1 MTEPAPLSDDALH
14 VTLLRPPTGEH
25 HTARQWTGAAATLF
39 TTTGAPITDPVPYQ
53 VVGGPG
59 TGKTSLLIDLACAYC
74 RQPEHSSDAVLL
86 LTQSKRAA
94 ATLSEE
100 VATQLVGSDG
110 LASQQPL
117 IRTVHSYAYS
127 LLARIAAAEGAPAP
141 KLLTG
146 AEKDVI
152 YREMLETIA
161 EDETNLWPEWIR
173 PALTTVGFAR
183 ELRDLISRAAERGL
197 DGAALRA
204 LGEDAGEPAWVAA
217 GQFATDFERIQL
229 LRASVGAARE
239 EEISPALDAA
249 ELVGAVLEGLATHP
263 DILARERQRL
273 ELLLVD
279 DAHHLDPQM
288 AELIDTI
295 RGGAQLTV
303 LAGDPDQ
310 MVFRFRG
317 ADSSYFHN
325 LAPLGSSHRIV
336 LSSSYR
342 LTPRNAEVVRVTGS
356 RLPDNSQQW
365 RELTAARSGTAAPA
379 PTIHL
384 TESIAAEAATVA
396 DVVRRAHLIDN
407 VPWSD
412 IAIICRSVGPH
423 LPSLRRALAAAGVP
437 LRTDAADLPLTEQYA
452 ADGILAVL
460 EAVSG
465 ACDSDVAE
473 KLLTGVVGRADP
485 ADVRS
490 LRRGLR
496 RTELAR
502 GGRRDSGLLLTLL
515 LSPTARDTYYAEHSS
530 DIPLSTIEAGLTD
543 FESKPLQQVH
553 TVVDAAWRAVQHHGT
568 VEEVLWEAWN
578 ATGLADSWRVA
589 SLRGGVAGAQ
599 ADRNLDAMMAL
610 FDAASDYVDR
620 IPTGTVASF
629 VRYIREQELPSLPR
643 IRSLH
648 TTDAVTIISATS
660 AAGREWDTVIVPGIQ
675 EDEWPTLA
683 VRGSLLK
690 LNELLDRIAG
700 VAPDAIVSRRAPQL
714 ADERR
719 LLYVALSRARRSLV
733 LTAVSGDGADTL
745 TPSRFLEDVAEVIVP
760 PHLRADEDSNLP
772 TITSTVPCVLSM
784 PTMVARLRS
793 IVCATAPFPT
803 IPPEEWDSYQQQA
816 FHQLVRL
823 AQAGVPGALNWWG
836 VDGITSDDPL
846 WTLTTP
852 HATSDTSPQS
862 VTPLEPR
869 PVTLSPSAFETL
881 QECPLRWFLSRNG
894 GDTAPG
900 LAAQFGTL
908 IHALTQASA
917 SGVAEADLRTALDE
931 SWPALGI
938 DAAWLADQEKTRA
951 EEALANYATWNA
963 TESATFTLDGLEVG
977 VDHIFTAADL
987 ADYGISAADLAAVD
1001 ASTIPVRVKG
1011 RIDRLERTDAGHYVI
1026 VDFKTG
1032 KTLPSKAATADNAQ
1046 LALYQLAVSATK
1058 GPVAKAKLV
1067 YLRPRGGTLGEREQ
1081 HSFDAEQQKLWR
1093 LALQTAASATSGPT
1107 FQACRN
1113 DHCAQ
1118 CAVRE
1123 SCPLQSQS
1131 VLTRKA

>member
-1 MTEPAPLSDDALH
+1 MTEPVPPSDDALH
-14 VTLLRPPTGEH
+14 VTLLRP
-25 HTARQWTGAAATLF
+25 AAALQRIQRQWSGAASVLF
-39 TTTGAPITDPVPYQ
+39 TETGAPITDSVPYQ

-74 RQPEHSSDAVLL
+74 RQPQHNSDAVLL

-94 ATLSEE
+94 AALSEE
-100 VATQLVGSDG
+100 VAAQLVGSDG

-127 LLARIAAAEGAPAP
+127 LLARIAAADGAPAP

-161 EDETNLWPEWIR
+161 EDENNLWPEWIR

-183 ELRDLISRAAERGL
+183 ELRDLISRTAERGL

-204 LGEDAGEPAWVAA
+204 LGEAADEPAWVAA
-217 GQFATDFERIQL
+217 GQFAADFERIQL

-239 EEISPALDAA
+239 EEITPALDAA

-273 ELLLVD
+273 QLLLVD

-295 RGGAQLTV
+295 RSGTQLTV

-310 MVFRFRG
+310 TVFRFRG
-317 ADSSYFHN
+317 ADPSYFHN
-325 LAPLGSSHRIV
+325 LAPLGSDHRIV
-336 LSSSYR
+336 LSSSHR

-365 RELTAARSGTAAPA
+365 RELTAARSGTAAPDPA
-379 PTIHL
+379 IHL

-412 IAIICRSVGPH
+412 IAIVCRSVGPH

-465 ACDSDVAE
+465 TCDTTVAE

-496 RTELAR
+496 RTELAQR
-502 GGRRDSGLLLTLL
+502 GRRDSGLLLTLL
-515 LSPTARDTYYAEHSS
+515 LSPTARDTYYDEHPS
-530 DIPLSTIEAGLTD
+530 DVPLATIEAGLTD
-543 FESKPLQQVH
+543 YEAKPLQQVH
-553 TVVDAAWRAVQHHGT
+553 DVVDAAWRAVQHHGT

-578 ATGLADSWRVA
+578 ATGLADSWRVV

-648 TTDAVTIISATS
+648 TTDAVTIVSATS

-675 EDEWPTLA
+675 EEEWPNLA

-690 LNELLDRIAG
+690 LDELLDRIAG
-700 VAPDAIVSRRAPQL
+700 VTSDAIVSRRAPQL

-733 LTAVSGDGADTL
+733 LTAVSGGGADTL

-760 PHLRADEDSNLP
+760 PEHRADEDSNLP
-772 TITSTVPCVLSM
+772 AVTSTVPYVLSM

-803 IPPEEWDSYQQQA
+803 IPPEEWDRYQQHA
-816 FHQLVRL
+816 FYQLVRL
-823 AQAGVPGALNWWG
+823 AQAGVPGALKWWG
-836 VDGITSDDPL
+836 VDGVSSHEPL
-846 WTLTTP
+846 WSLTGASTTSTDP
-852 HATSDTSPQS
+852 ERATTH
-862 VTPLEPR
+862 EPR
-869 PVTLSPSAFETL
+869 AVVLSPSAFETL

-894 GDTAPG
+894 GGTTPG

-917 SGVAEADLRTALDE
+917 SGVGERDLHTALDE
-931 SWPALGI
+931 SWPALAI
-938 DAAWLADQEKTRA
+938 DSAWLAEQEKTRA
-951 EEALANYATWNA
+951 EESLANYATWDA
-963 TESATFTLDGLEVG
+963 SERATFSLDGLEVG

-987 ADYGISAADLAAVD
+987 ADYGISADDLTTVE
-1001 ASTIPVRVKG
+1001 ASTVPVRVKG
-1011 RIDRLERTDAGHYVI
+1011 RIDRLERTDAGQYVI

-1032 KTLPSKAATADNAQ
+1032 KTLPSKAAAADNAQ
-1046 LALYQLAVSATK
+1046 LALYQLAISATK

-1081 HSFDAEQQKLWR
+1081 HSFDSDQQKVWR

-1113 DHCAQ
+1113 DHCTQ

>member
-1 MTEPAPLSDDALH
+1 MTEPAPLADDALH
-14 VTLLRPPTGEH
+14 VTLLRPSVGEH
-25 HTARQWTGAAATLF
+25 HAARQWIGAASTLF
-39 TTTGAPITDPVPYQ
+39 TDSGAPITDPVPYQ

-59 TGKTSLLIDLACAYC
+59 TGKTSLLIDLACSYC

-86 LTQSKRAA
+86 LTQSKRAVA
-94 ATLSEE
+94 ALSEE
-100 VATQLVGSDG
+100 IAAQLVGSDG

-152 YREMLETIA
+152 YREMLATIA
-161 EDETNLWPEWIR
+161 EDGTNLWPEWIR

-183 ELRDLISRAAERGL
+183 ELRDLISRTAERGL
-197 DGAALRA
+197 DGVALRA
-204 LGEDAGEPAWVAA
+204 LGEAAGEPAWIAA

-273 ELLLVD
+273 QLLLVD

-295 RGGAQLTV
+295 RSGAQLTV

-317 ADSSYFHN
+317 ADPSYFHN

-342 LTPRNAEVVRVTGS
+342 LTPHNAEVVRVAGS

-379 PTIHL
+379 PMIHL

-452 ADGILAVL
+452 ADGIVAVL

-465 ACDSDVAE
+465 TCDTTVAE

-496 RTELAR
+496 RTELAQ

-515 LSPTARDTYYAEHSS
+515 LSPTARDTYYAEHPT
-530 DIPLSTIEAGLTD
+530 DIPLSMIEAGLTD
-543 FESKPLQQVH
+543 YEAKPLHQVH
-553 TVVDAAWRAVQHHGT
+553 TVVDAAWQSVQHHGT

-700 VAPDAIVSRRAPQL
+700 VTPDAIVSRRAPQL

-733 LTAVSGDGADTL
+733 LTAVSGGGADTL

-760 PHLRADEDSNLP
+760 PHQRADEDSNLP
-772 TITSTVPCVLSM
+772 AVASTVPHVLSM

-836 VDGITSDDPL
+836 VDGVTSDAPL
-846 WTLTTP
+846 WTLTSPRTT
-852 HATSDTSPQS
+852 ADTSP
-862 VTPLEPR
+862 PPAPPHEPR

-917 SGVAEADLRTALDE
+917 SGVAEADLRTALEE

-938 DAAWLADQEKTRA
+938 DAVWLAEQEKTRA
-951 EEALANYATWNA
+951 EESLANYATWNT

-987 ADYGISAADLAAVD
+987 ADYGISADDLAAVD

-1011 RIDRLERTDAGHYVI
+1011 RIDRLECTDIGQYVI

-1046 LALYQLAVSATK
+1046 LALYQLAISATK
-1058 GPVAKAKLV
+1058 GAVAKAKLV

-1081 HSFDAEQQKLWR
+1081 HSLDVEQQKHWR